1 MEELHVEKPIYP
13 ILSIILSTIIFLYG
27 LFIAKEITIIY
38 FLGILSII
46 YIIYGY
52 GKVLIRAIP
61 IFLVVGAL
69 VGMGAVIS
77 SGELM
82 VGIQTMGRIMLLAY
96 SSVIMVALSPIKL
109 TRNLVQLGCPR
120 VLTLG
125 MLATIRFIPVLI
137 SEIKQIRGAMK
148 TRGMHFSMGNM
159 SMLYRAFI
167 IPFLM
172 RIISISDIMALSMET
187 RAFSLKDKSTT
198 VYEKVEFT
206 VRDAVF
212 ALWILLTMVGVSLI

>member
-1 MEELHVEKPIYP
+1 MEELYVEKPIYP
-13 ILSIILSTIIFLYG
+13 ILSIILSTVIFLFG
-27 LFIAKEITIIY
+27 LFIAKDITIIY

-52 GKVLIRAIP
+52 GKVLFKAIP

-69 VGMGAVIS
+69 VGVGAMIS
-77 SGELM
+77 SGDLM
-82 VGIQTMGRIMLLAY
+82 TGIQTMGRIMLLAY

-137 SEIKQIRGAMK
+137 SEIKQIREAMK
-148 TRGMHFSMGNM
+148 TRGIRLRIGDM
-159 SMLYRAFI
+159 SMIYRAFI

-172 RIISISDIMALSMET
+172 RLISISDIMAISMET
-187 RAFSLKDKSTT
+187 RGFSLKDKSTT
-198 VYEKVEFT
+198 VYEKVVFT
-206 VRDAVF
+206 FRDSVF
-212 ALWILLTMVGVSLI
+212 ALLILLTMVGVILL